1 MTDDDTFEDIHPC
14 DFAAKFQTHTM
25 ETPTYNGILRVDDK
39 ERKVWDEAIEKELKS
54 LTELGSFEMIDN
66 PRGSNVLQSTWA
78 FRKNWYPDGALKK
91 YKVRFCVRGD
101 QQING
106 LDMFDTY
113 APVVSG
119 ITIRLLLVLSLI
131 LNLEPQQVDY
141 THTFC
146 QAPLDQKNS

>member
-106 LDMFDTY
+106 LDVFDTY
-113 APVVSG
+113 
-119 ITIRLLLVLSLI
+119 VLSYHGSRS
-131 LNLEPQQVDY
+131 D
-141 THTFC
+141 FC
-146 QAPLDQKNS
+146 WYYLRYSIWQRNNWIIQMHSVKPRWIKMFL